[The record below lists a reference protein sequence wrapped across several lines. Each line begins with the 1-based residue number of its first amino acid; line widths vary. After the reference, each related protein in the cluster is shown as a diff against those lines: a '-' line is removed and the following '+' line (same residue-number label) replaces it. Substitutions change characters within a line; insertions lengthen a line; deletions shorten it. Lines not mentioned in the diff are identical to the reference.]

1 MPGRGALQP
10 VGGRIQNLIRLSE
23 LAPIDVPGFGSDR
36 VRVSLPRL
44 PAFPVAQQRY
54 EELDV
59 APFSLRLGPVAY
71 HPVQGLTLIP
81 RHLIERQKPR
91 VKVVVAGCELLF
103 REPELVLGPLQ
114 EIEVRLDEQAVH
126 MAL

>member
-1 MPGRGALQP
+1 TEP
-10 VGGRIQNLIRLSE
+10 
-23 LAPIDVPGFGSDR
+23 APIDYPSCGSDR
-36 VRVSLPRL
+36 VLVSLPRL
-44 PAFPVAQQRY
+44 PACPVAQQRF

-81 RHLIERQKPR
+81 RHLIEGQKPR
-91 VKVVVAGCELLF
+91 VEVVVAGRKLLF

-126 MAL
+126 MALG